1 MLRGVLA
8 AGLTVS
14 VVAGAG
20 VLALRSVG
28 EGAKETFGTLNRTFS
43 DNAPEKGEASAH
55 DVADWIERYRADAR
69 GVRCRKAASGWDYV
83 CFFRN
88 DGGRRLKVGVVVD
101 SRQPRQMSPI
111 VPVRRPLPPPNEGA
125 LGEE

>member
-20 VLALRSVG
+20 VVALRSVG
-28 EGAKETFGTLNRTFS
+28 EDARDTFDTLNQAFS
-43 DNAPEKGEASAH
+43 DNASGEGEASAQE
-55 DVADWIERYRADAR
+55 VSDWIERYRDGAR
-69 GVRCRKAASGWDYV
+69 GVRCRRAASGWDYV
-83 CFFRN
+83 CFFRA

-101 SRQPRQMSPI
+101 SRQPRRMSPI